1 MTSKLEII
9 TSQWEEM
16 ENRLTDERV
25 KTARAKKFHK
35 LGFKTREVLENW
47 QRWNVPQVN
56 LKEAKKKIGG
66 KEEENK
72 DKFSQYSFQ
81 RAIVE
86 TVQEHL

>member
-47 QRWNVPQVN
+47 QR
-56 LKEAKKKIGG
+56 
-66 KEEENK
+66 
-72 DKFSQYSFQ
+72 
-81 RAIVE
+81 
-86 TVQEHL
+86 